1 MLFLEL
7 RGNTNA
13 ATDTLSVLLADD
25 QVLFT
30 EAFQNVSGDFGI
42 ALTAVSSVAE
52 LLSHLSNVERCYDL
66 VIVDLSLPVD
76 EALEILDSLKA
87 QHPETKVAL
96 MTSDTRP
103 EVISDAIRR
112 HGAIGVVARTS
123 GLKSLTT
130 AVRFMV
136 DGEQF
141 VPASSLEK
149 FDQDF
154 LDPFDLSADERE
166 IVKEIAIGKT
176 NSQIACSLG
185 LPEEAVKGKTKII
198 YRKLGVQNR
207 TKAAIIARS
216 RGII

>member
-1 MLFLEL
+1 MPVLEL
-7 RGNTNA
+7 RENTNA
-13 ATDTLSVLLADD
+13 RTNTVRVLLADD
-25 QVLFT
+25 QLLFT
-30 EAFQNVSGDFGI
+30 DAFQNVSGDFGF
-42 ALTAVSSVAE
+42 ALEAVSSVAE
-52 LLSHLSNVERCYDL
+52 LLSHLSNIERCYDL
-66 VIVDLSLPVD
+66 VIVDLSLPVE
-76 EALEILDSLKA
+76 EALEVLDSLKS
-87 QHPETKVAL
+87 QHPKTKVAL

-149 FDQDF
+149 FDRDI
-154 LDPFDLSADERE
+154 LEPFDLSAEESE

-185 LPEEAVKGKTKII
+185 LPEEAVKGKTKVI

-207 TKAAIIARS
+207 TKAAVVARS